1 MKNIVIDKPERID
14 EDIEKFKIDAV
25 EDERNFTSARIRVCR
40 EPATQSPMI
49 FYSQELNRNF
59 KNPTDPMAVRHV
71 IKSFSPMNA
80 AASADTALEFK
91 FNDAT
96 LAHHPMIDE
105 YSPLSDIHSETMNLF
120 IDEESAIY
128 LSDVG
133 VNIDKASGEF
143 QEIESVDATPFMQ
156 EVAGDASMIKR
167 QLLEV
172 ETAFSDVKRRM
183 QMELGI
189 VEHGASDEEFDI
201 WLSQHSFPSELVQQ
215 YLIHREKRDELRLQ
229 LDQASSAVFSETRSM
244 IKLPARI
251 HLTGL

>member
-1 MKNIVIDKPERID
+1 MNNIVIDRPERID

-25 EDERNFTSARIRVCR
+25 EDEKNFTSARIRVCR
-40 EPATQSPMI
+40 DPMSQAPMV

-59 KNPTDPMAVRHV
+59 KSPNDPMAVRHI

-96 LAHHPMIDE
+96 LAHQPKIDE
-105 YSPLSDIHSETMNLF
+105 YSPLTDIHSETMNLF
-120 IDEESAIY
+120 IDEESATY

-133 VNIDKASGEF
+133 VNIDKASSEF
-143 QEIESVDATPFMQ
+143 QEIESVEATAFMRD
-156 EVAGDASMIKR
+156 VAGDASMIKR
-167 QLLEV
+167 QLAEV
-172 ETAFSDVKRRM
+172 DDAFSEVKKRM
-183 QMELGI
+183 LAEIGI
-189 VEHGASDEEFDI
+189 IEPPASDDDFDA
-201 WLSQHSFPSELVQQ
+201 WLSQHRLPSELVQQ
-215 YLIHREKRDELRLQ
+215 YLMHREKRDDLRRQ
-229 LDQASSAVFSETRSM
+229 LDEASLAVFNETRSM

>member
-1 MKNIVIDKPERID
+1 MKNIVIDKPERLD
-14 EDIEKFKIDAV
+14 EDIEKFKINAV
-25 EDERNFTSARIRVCR
+25 EDEKNFTSARIRVCR
-40 EPATQSPMI
+40 DPLSQAPMI

-59 KNPTDPMAVRHV
+59 KNPTDPMAVRHI

-80 AASADTALEFK
+80 AASTDTALEFK

-96 LAHHPMIDE
+96 LAHQPMIDE
-105 YSPLSDIHSETMNLF
+105 YSPLTDIHSLTMNLF
-120 IDEESAIY
+120 IDEESATY

-133 VNIDKASGEF
+133 VDIDNTSNEF
-143 QEIESVDATPFMQ
+143 QEIESVDATPFMK
-156 EVAGDASMIKR
+156 EVAGDASIIKR
-167 QLLEV
+167 QLAEV
-172 ETAFSDVKRRM
+172 DFALQAIKKRM

-201 WLSQHSFPSELVQQ
+201 WLSQHRLPSELVQQ
-215 YLIHREKRDELRLQ
+215 YLMNREKRDELKRQ